1 MTERGFARSGRLY
14 CSLMA
19 LAALGVTQA
28 GCSSEMGSTV
38 DDEGSGGAS
47 ADDLLSAQRRGR
59 GGKAAG
65 GTAGKGGAA
74 GAGATTG
81 MGGSKDSGAGK
92 AGSAG
97 SGGGSTVD
105 AGTGT
110 MIDAGAAGLAAKLG
124 KTNFMIGLG
133 PNGSAYPASG
143 QLDIRYAYLVGNA
156 DVNSSWTKW
165 NSPDGEF
172 AAIAA
177 RNAAAKG
184 AIPMFDVYE
193 FAADGDGSF
202 GIVRDATFMTRFWS
216 DLQLLANKIKAFDKP
231 AIVHLEPDFW
241 GYAQSASPGGDPT
254 KFAAKVKIAPTCGD
268 LADDLTGLARCAL
281 RIFHTTSPKAV
292 VGLHASQWAAYNDN
306 GQPDGAAVGKF
317 LALLAG
323 GQADFVSTD
332 ILDRDA
338 GCFEAKPSAY
348 DCGRGGST
356 GWYWDETN
364 ATSPNF
370 HEYLTW
376 AKALHAGAGV
386 PTLWWQTPMGV
397 PSTTPGGTANKYRDN
412 RVHYIFSH
420 VREFIDAGGIGV
432 CFGGG
437 AQGQTTV
444 STDGGQLALALG
456 KYNQSPEAL

>member
-1 MTERGFARSGRLY
+1 M
-14 CSLMA
+14 
-19 LAALGVTQA
+19 
-28 GCSSEMGSTV
+28 
-38 DDEGSGGAS
+38 GSGGATS
-47 ADDLLSAQRRGR
+47 DDSLSARRRGH
-59 GGKAAG
+59 GGTKSTG
-65 GTAGKGGAA
+65 GTAGQGGAA
-74 GAGATTG
+74 GTGATTG
-81 MGGSKDSGAGK
+81 TGGATAGTAGV

-97 SGGGSTVD
+97 SSGAAKADAATPD
-105 AGTGT
+105 AGTTDAGSGT
-110 MIDAGAAGLAAKLG
+110 TIDAGAAGLAAKLG
-124 KTNFMIGLG
+124 KTKFMIGLG
-133 PNGSAYPASG
+133 PNSSAYPATG
-143 QLDIRYAYLVGNA
+143 QLDIRYTYLVGNA

-202 GIVRDATFMTRFWS
+202 GIVQDAAFMARFWS
-216 DLQLLANKIKAFDKP
+216 DLQLLADKIKAFDKP

-241 GYAQSASPGGDPT
+241 GYAQASAPGGDPT

-281 RIFHTTSPKAV
+281 RIFHTTSPNAV
-292 VGLHASQWAAYNDN
+292 VGLHASQWAAYDAN
-306 GQPDGAAVGKF
+306 GKPDGAAVGKF
-317 LALLAG
+317 LATAAG

-348 DCGRGGST
+348 DCGRGGTT

-364 ATSPNF
+364 TTSPNF
-370 HEYLTW
+370 HEYLAW
-376 AKALHAGAGV
+376 AKALHTGAGV

-397 PSTTPGGTANKYRDN
+397 PSTSPGGAANQYRDN

-420 VREFIDAGGIGV
+420 VREFIDAGGVGV
-432 CFGGG
+432 CFGAG

-444 STDGGQLALALG
+444 STDGGQFALALT